1 MPYFL
6 HICVLRGFSL
16 HPHFPTLAPFMHFLY
31 FYVSIYSPFYTLF
44 FFLGRIYQF
53 LPTVFVHIFQN

>member
-6 HICVLRGFSL
+6 HICVLRGFSSPL
-16 HPHFPTLAPFMHFLY
+16 LFPTPSPFMHFSY
-31 FYVSIYSPFYTLF
+31 FYVSIYSPFCTSF

-53 LPTVFVHIFQN
+53 LPTVFVHIF